1 MWATGQTWRESMEGA
16 QMRVLGPP
24 GWEGLGESLHG
35 PSGPQ
40 SSQLKKISGLETLMS
55 SSLRF

>member
-1 MWATGQTWRESMEGA
+1 
-16 QMRVLGPP
+16 MRVLGPP